1 MDIYYFDALA
11 GAGKTR
17 ALGRY
22 ADRLA
27 RYSQKVLFVQPT
39 KLLID
44 KTIEH
49 ELKPLDPGYAVRAIH
64 GDAVQDQSVI
74 AAIVEHF
81 KFAERG
87 YGEILFITHAAFTK
101 VPYIENR
108 ADWILLMD
116 EVPQVDV
123 FEERRLPD
131 THTLITDHFSLIP
144 GGAAYGTLVMN
155 KPLADNEAATQ

>member
-17 ALGRY
+17 ALSRY

-27 RYSQKVLFVQPT
+27 RYGHKVLFVQPT
-39 KLLID
+39 KLLINN
-44 KTIEH
+44 TIEH
-49 ELKPLDPGYAVRAIH
+49 ELTPLDPAYAVKAIH
-64 GDAVQDQSVI
+64 GDAVQDQTVI
-74 AAIVEHF
+74 AALVEHF
-81 KFAERG
+81 KTAERG
-87 YGEILFITHAAFTK
+87 HGEILFITHAAFAK

-131 THTLITDHFSLIP
+131 THTLVTDHLSLIP

-155 KPLADNEAATQ
+155 KPPADDEEAA

>member
-1 MDIYYFDALA
+1 MDINYFDALA

-17 ALGRY
+17 ALSRY
-22 ADRLA
+22 ADSLA
-27 RYSQKVLFVQPT
+27 RRGQKVLFVQPT

-44 KTIEH
+44 KTVEH
-49 ELKPLDPGYAVRAIH
+49 ELKPLDPTYKVQALH
-64 GDAVQDQSVI
+64 GDVMLDQSVI

-81 KFAERG
+81 QAAERDH
-87 YGEILFITHAAFTK
+87 GEVLFITHAAFAK

-123 FEERRLPD
+123 FEEWRLPD
-131 THTLITDHFSLIP
+131 THDLLTPHFSMNP
-144 GGAAYGTLVMN
+144 GGAVYGTLAMR
-155 KPLADNEAATQ
+155 KPLVCIGEAE

>member
-1 MDIYYFDALA
+1 MHIYYFDALA

-17 ALGRY
+17 AYSRY
-22 ADRLA
+22 ADRLV
-27 RYSQKVLFVQPT
+27 RYGHKVLFVQPT

-49 ELKPLDPGYAVRAIH
+49 GLTPLDPSYAVKAIH

-74 AAIVEHF
+74 AALVEHF
-81 KFAERG
+81 KTAERSD
-87 YGEILFITHAAFTK
+87 GEILFITHSAFAK

-123 FEERRLPD
+123 FEEWRLPD
-131 THTLITDHFSLIP
+131 THTLVTAHLSLIP
-144 GGAAYGTLVMN
+144 GGAAYGTLAMN
-155 KPLADNEAATQ
+155 KPPADDEAAA